1 MSTSLTFGSNGQFEQ
16 TTTNDENVYIENG
29 KLVIKPTLQDEKLV
43 EGNSI
48 INLTADGT
56 CSSTLVQ
63 NCVSITNTTN
73 GTIVQPVK
81 SGRINTKKGATIRYG
96 RVEVTATLPEGDWLW
111 PAIWMLPV
119 NNVYGPWP
127 ASGEIDI
134 VESRG
139 NNHTYAQGGNNIV
152 SSTLHWG
159 PDAANDAWWR
169 TNVKRNALH
178 TTYAASEHTF
188 GLEWSQKY
196 LFTYIDSRLLQVLY
210 TNFDQPLWQRGNFPL
225 SGFNGTRLVDVWS
238 QTGRDATPFDQDF
251 YLIINVAVGGTNG
264 WFQDGQSGKPWVD
277 SSPNAKVD
285 FWNARDQW
293 LPTWQKPGAGKMIIS
308 KVQMWQQCDGN
319 EKVTG

>member
-1 MSTSLTFGSNGQFEQ
+1 V
-16 TTTNDENVYIENG
+16 TTENVYIENG
-29 KLVIKPTLQDEKLV
+29 KLVIKPTLQDAALI
-43 EGNSI
+43 EGNTV

-56 CSSTLVQ
+56 CTSTIES
-63 NCVSITNTTN
+63 NCVTVTNTTN
-73 GTIVQPVK
+73 NTIIQPVK

-96 RVEVTATLPEGDWLW
+96 RVEVTATLPTGDWLW

-139 NNHTYAQGGNNIV
+139 NNYTYAQGGNDIV

-159 PDAANDAWWR
+159 PDPADDAWWM
-169 TNVKRNALH
+169 TNVKRQALH
-178 TTYAASEHTF
+178 TTYSSSEHTF

-196 LFTYIDSRLLQVLY
+196 LFTYVDSRLLQVLY

-225 SGFNGTRLVDVWS
+225 TGYNGTRLVDVWS
-238 QTGRDATPFDQDF
+238 QTGRDATPFDQEF

-264 WFQDGQSGKPWVD
+264 WFQDGASGKPWVD
-277 SSPNAKVD
+277 TSATAKYD

-293 LPTWQKPGAGKMIIS
+293 LPTWQAPGAGQMTIS

-319 EKVTG
+319 EAST